1 MAWKKT
7 PQGYVVTTA
16 TITRAGPVEY
26 YGHDIGLTGSD
37 ANKKITILRTL
48 EELSSPDTLKSFE
61 GLPLTLT
68 HPDSGEVS
76 VNDHKEIAIGH
87 IQNIRIDGDK
97 VICDVYITD
106 AKAIKVLE
114 NTDVREVSVGY
125 EPAEIEERSGKLYQI
140 NIRGNHV
147 AVVAEGRYGSVCR
160 LNDKKGKAMKKSYTL
175 KDLVSLLKGKRANDA
190 ESATLTADEI
200 VGMIAALEKSLED
213 LNGQGTEEAAAKAQ
227 EVLTQLSEL
236 KAQLEGMKAGPNDDA
251 SNTDGN
257 SNDDIATLKEQNA
270 QLQAKVTELEAE
282 NSSLKEEL
290 ERLKNAQS
298 TETTL
303 NDAKSRFPKVN
314 LKDAKSERDIH
325 AAVLVQR
332 GVFNDSAVKNM
343 TDEALRSA
351 YVALQVSVKPRS
363 DIGKHL
369 FNDAK
374 PEEPRNYTK
383 QFGGK

>member
-16 TITRAGPVEY
+16 TITRAGPIEY

-68 HPDSGEVS
+68 HPDSGEVN

-160 LNDKKGKAMKKSYTL
+160 LNDKKGKAMKKPYTL
-175 KDLVSLLKGKRANDA
+175 KDLVNLLKGKRANDA

-236 KAQLEGMKAGPNDDA
+236 KAQLEGMKAGLNDEA

-270 QLQAKVTELEAE
+270 QLQAKVTELETE
-282 NSSLKEEL
+282 NNSLKEEL

-351 YVALQVSVKPRS
+351 YVALQVSTKPRS

-374 PEEPRNYTK
+374 PEEPRTYTK

>member
-26 YGHDIGLTGSD
+26 YGHEIGLTGSD

-48 EELSSPDTLKSFE
+48 EELANPDTLRSFE

-68 HPDSGEVS
+68 HPDSGEVN
-76 VNDHKEIAIGH
+76 VNDHKEIAVGH

-106 AKAIKVLE
+106 ANAIKVLE

-125 EPAEIEERSGKLYQI
+125 EPAEIEERSGQLYQI

-147 AVVAEGRYGSVCR
+147 AVVAEGRYGSECR
-160 LNDKKGKAMKKSYTL
+160 LNDKKGKAMKKPYTL

-190 ESATLTADEI
+190 EGATLTADEI

-236 KAQLEGMKAGPNDDA
+236 KSQLEGMKAGLNDDA

-257 SNDDIATLKEQNA
+257 ANDDIATLKEQNA

-325 AAVLVQR
+325 AAVLTQR
-332 GVFNDSAVKNM
+332 GIFNDAAVKGM

-351 YVALQVSVKPRS
+351 YVAVQVSTKPRS

-369 FNDAK
+369 FNDGAPK
-374 PEEPRNYTK
+374 EPHNYTQ

>member
-16 TITRAGPVEY
+16 TITRAGPIEY
-26 YGHDIGLTGSD
+26 YGHEIGLTGSD

-48 EELSSPDTLKSFE
+48 EELSNPDTLKSFE

-68 HPDSGEVS
+68 HPYSGEVN
-76 VNDHKEIAIGH
+76 VNDHKEIAVGH
-87 IQNIRIDGDK
+87 IQNISIDGDK

-114 NTDVREVSVGY
+114 NTDVREVSIGY
-125 EPAEIEERSGKLYQI
+125 EPAEIEERSGQLYQI

-147 AVVAEGRYGSVCR
+147 AVVADGRYGSECR
-160 LNDKKGKAMKKSYTL
+160 LNDKKGKAMKKPYTL
-175 KDLVSLLKGKRANDA
+175 KDLVNLLKGKRANDA
-190 ESATLTADEI
+190 EGATLTADEI

-236 KAQLEGMKAGPNDDA
+236 KAQLEGMKAGPND
-251 SNTDGN
+251 NDGN
-257 SNDDIATLKEQNA
+257 VDGSSNDDIATLKEQHA
-270 QLQAKVTELEAE
+270 QLQAKVTELETE
-282 NSSLKEEL
+282 NNSLKDEL

-325 AAVLVQR
+325 SAVLVQR
-332 GVFNDSAVKNM
+332 GVFNDSAVKSM

-351 YVALQVSVKPRS
+351 YVALQVSTKQRS

>member
-16 TITRAGPVEY
+16 TITRAGPIEY
-26 YGHDIGLTGSD
+26 YGHEIGLTGSD
-37 ANKKITILRTL
+37 ANKKISIIRTL
-48 EELSSPDTLKSFE
+48 SELSKSETLKSFE

-68 HPDSGEVS
+68 HPDDGEVTAQ
-76 VNDHKEIAIGH
+76 DHKEKSSGH
-87 IQNIRIDGDK
+87 VQNVRIDGDE
-97 VICDVYITD
+97 VVCDVYITD
-106 AKAIKVLE
+106 AVAIKTLE
-114 NTDVREVSVGY
+114 DTDVREVSVGY
-125 EPAEIEERSGKLYQI
+125 EPAEIEERSGQLYQI

-147 AVVAEGRYGSVCR
+147 AVVADGRYGSECR
-160 LNDKKGKAMKKSYTL
+160 LNDKKGKAMKKPYTL
-175 KDLVSLLKGKRANDA
+175 KDLVNLLKGKRANDA
-190 ESATLTADEI
+190 EGATLTADEI

-236 KAQLEGMKAGPNDDA
+236 KAQLEGMKAGPNDNDG
-251 SNTDGN
+251 NTDGS
-257 SNDDIATLKEQNA
+257 SNDDVATLKEQNA
-270 QLQAKVTELEAE
+270 QLQAKVTELETE
-282 NSSLKEEL
+282 NNSLKDEL

-325 AAVLVQR
+325 SAVLVHR
-332 GVFNDSAVKNM
+332 GVFNDSAVKSM

-351 YVALQVSVKPRS
+351 YVALQVSTKPRS

-374 PEEPRNYTK
+374 PEEPRNFTK

>member
-16 TITRAGPVEY
+16 TITRAGPIEY
-26 YGHDIGLTGSD
+26 YGHEIGLTGSD
-37 ANKKITILRTL
+37 ANKKISIIRTL
-48 EELSSPDTLKSFE
+48 SELSKSETLKSFE

-68 HPDSGEVS
+68 HPDDGEVTAQ
-76 VNDHKEIAIGH
+76 DHKEKSSGH
-87 IQNIRIDGDK
+87 IQNVRIDGDE
-97 VICDVYITD
+97 VVCDVYITD
-106 AKAIKVLE
+106 ALAIKTLE
-114 NTDVREVSVGY
+114 DTDVREVSVGY
-125 EPAEIEERSGKLYQI
+125 EPAEIEERSGQLYQI

-147 AVVAEGRYGSVCR
+147 AVVADGRYGSECR
-160 LNDKKGKAMKKSYTL
+160 LNDKKGKAMKKPYTL
-175 KDLVSLLKGKRANDA
+175 KDLVNLLKGKRANDA
-190 ESATLTADEI
+190 EGATLTADEI

-236 KAQLEGMKAGPNDDA
+236 KAQLEGMKAGPND
-251 SNTDGN
+251 NDGN
-257 SNDDIATLKEQNA
+257 ADGSSNDDVATLKEQNA
-270 QLQAKVTELEAE
+270 QLQAKVTELETE
-282 NSSLKEEL
+282 NNSLKDEL

-325 AAVLVQR
+325 SAVLVQR
-332 GVFNDSAVKNM
+332 GVFNDSAVKSM

-351 YVALQVSVKPRS
+351 YVALQVSTKPRS

-374 PEEPRNYTK
+374 PEEPRNFTK
-383 QFGGK
+383 KFGGK

>member
-1 MAWKKT
+1 MVWKKT

-16 TITRAGPVEY
+16 TITRAGPIEY

-37 ANKKITILRTL
+37 ANKKITIIRTL
-48 EELSSPDTLKSFE
+48 DELSKPDTLKSFE

-68 HPDSGEVS
+68 HPDSGEVT
-76 VNDHKEIAIGH
+76 VNDHKEKAVGH
-87 IQNIRIDGDK
+87 IQNVRIEGDS
-97 VICDVYITD
+97 VICDVYLTD
-106 AKAIKVLE
+106 ANAIRVLE
-114 NTDVREVSVGY
+114 KTDVREVSVGY
-125 EPAEIEERSGKLYQI
+125 EPAEVVERNGELYQI

-147 AVVAEGRYGSVCR
+147 AVVAEGRYGAKCR
-160 LNDKKGKAMKKSYTL
+160 LNDKKGKRMKYGL
-175 KDLVSLLKGKRANDA
+175 KGIVKLLKGKNLKDANGEKLTQEELDQMIADLEAQLEEMKAAGAEDVNDSMKTIIDELERLKKEKEGEAKLNDA
-190 ESATLTADEI
+190 EGEPDST
-200 VGMIAALEKSLED
+200 VGD
-213 LNGQGTEEAAAKAQ
+213 DVAK
-227 EVLTQLSEL
+227 
-236 KAQLEGMKAGPNDDA
+236 
-251 SNTDGN
+251 
-257 SNDDIATLKEQNA
+257 LKEQNA
-270 QLQAKVTELEAE
+270 QLQSRVTELEAE

-351 YVALQVSVKPRS
+351 YVALQVSTKPRS